1 MRKISVIM
9 LLIVACACSD
19 GHKKLSEEIE
29 IIPVDVH
36 ETIRDASSFLEKIEL
51 VPLETNDSS
60 LFYRTNKVIYV
71 KKENLLSCIL
81 ALV

>member
-1 MRKISVIM
+1 MRKISVII

-19 GHKKLSEEIE
+19 SHKKLSEEIE

-51 VPLETNDSS
+51 VPL
-60 LFYRTNKVIYV
+60 V
-71 KKENLLSCIL
+71 
-81 ALV
+81 